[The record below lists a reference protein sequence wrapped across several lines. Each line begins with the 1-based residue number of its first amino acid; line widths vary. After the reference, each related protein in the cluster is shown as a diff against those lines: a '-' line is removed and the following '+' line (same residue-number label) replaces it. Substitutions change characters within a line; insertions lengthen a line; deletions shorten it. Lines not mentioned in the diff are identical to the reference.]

1 MFGLRAPS
9 RRLAAAVLAT
19 RAARPR
25 ALATTSAL
33 PEGLQLPETGSIPA
47 FDEAIK
53 VLQAAN
59 AAPATKDLPTVW
71 AFRYAAGDFSKPEF
85 RQLGLDHFVK
95 HRRPRVIQFAEQ
107 RGVFQDFFPKR
118 EDEINVEVHLAARGE
133 ELIKMGSDLAPLETT
148 TPPAVYIQPFHA
160 EEKKYTFV
168 LLDADKVRPDLE
180 MQSEE
185 ILWMVK
191 DIPLSASTATAPLNL
206 PTAADAT
213 TGTVGHLVLPYVPP
227 HPTKGSGTHRVVAL
241 VLEQPAADA
250 TESADAA
257 AAPTTSLPR
266 QVAVWDLVQA
276 QGLTPRGLLLWKTE
290 WDTTVSDVFRNV
302 LKEREP
308 RFVTRPKIGR
318 KGVDGLIGNK
328 YQNV

>member
-25 ALATTSAL
+25 ALATASAL
-33 PEGLQLPETGSIPA
+33 PEDLQLPETGAIPA
-47 FDEAIK
+47 FDEALK
-53 VLQAAN
+53 VLKAAN

-85 RQLGLDHFVK
+85 CQLGLDHFVK
-95 HRRPRVIQFAEQ
+95 HRRPRVVQFAEQ

-133 ELIKMGSDLAPLETT
+133 ELIKMGGDLAPSETT

-160 EEKKYTFV
+160 EEKKYTFL

-191 DIPLSASTATAPLNL
+191 DIPLSASTATVPLNL
-206 PTAADAT
+206 PTTAADAT

-241 VLEQPAADA
+241 VLEQPAAET
-250 TESADAA
+250 TESADT

-328 YQNV
+328 YHNV